1 MQTLAM
7 ESPEL
12 SDLLDDNIDEE
23 NGENQNDTGFELEAS
38 VGKTQNVMKATCV

>member
-12 SDLLDDNIDEE
+12 SDSFDGNIDEE
-23 NGENQNDTGFELEAS
+23 NGGNHENETGFELEAS
-38 VGKTQNVMKATCV
+38 VVNEGDVG

>member
-12 SDLLDDNIDEE
+12 SDSFDGNMNIDEE
-23 NGENQNDTGFELEAS
+23 NGENENDPGFELEAS
-38 VGKTQNVMKATCV
+38 VVNGGDVC

>member
-12 SDLLDDNIDEE
+12 SDSFDGNIDEE
-23 NGENQNDTGFELEAS
+23 NGENENETGFELEAS
-38 VGKTQNVMKATCV
+38 VVNEGDVG